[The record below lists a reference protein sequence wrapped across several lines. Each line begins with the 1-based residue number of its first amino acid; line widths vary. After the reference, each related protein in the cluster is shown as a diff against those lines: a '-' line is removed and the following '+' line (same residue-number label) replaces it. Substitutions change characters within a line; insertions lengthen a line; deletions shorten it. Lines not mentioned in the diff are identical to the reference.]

1 MLHQRLKRL
10 SPGTNDRDVVCAGF
24 SGLGSAELLAH
35 QYVTAVWRRTVRR
48 EARVAGAGKRNW
60 GTARRPLV
68 LVAIAILVGTAVDAL
83 TPTAVPGGVTAGLS
97 ALITVNAV
105 VLALVYATTQR
116 AVILSLRGEI
126 ARGFFEWVLYMS
138 LLSMMGM
145 LLGIIYLVWQPDDIL
160 LGPAV
165 AFLVMAPGLVPWV
178 AIQELLARRA
188 GSTQAVRKQLERSVD
203 GIRERHPPGR
213 VGLLRVRPRDF
224 EASPEDPFADDVL
237 DRRRAVQA
245 ACRIVS
251 DIAAPAIVV
260 VDGGWGAGKTA
271 FARMCVAFFRSESFQ
286 ERGGVVVEFN
296 AWTQSHTGRPLRDL
310 VSVLTQEIRGD
321 DALGEMLQEALESQ
335 EVKTATGG
343 AIDPVLLSSLEA
355 GSEAT
360 HFKDLL
366 RAFVD
371 SSGGRV
377 VDFIDELDRCRPDHA
392 LEVLETARNIL
403 DAAGVVVVVT
413 ANLEA
418 LEHAVESLQGSGC
431 DAETY
436 LRRFIDLRIEL
447 PSPAGADLQ
456 RFYVRLLELTGLA
469 ERLKDK
475 DRYTWHI
482 LRALIA
488 VHPRSLRDL
497 EQAVYR
503 AAVLLASIEPATGDS
518 AAIAK
523 VREQA
528 ALTLLLLREADR
540 AAYEDFIQGRID
552 GCAAGDALAKAL
564 PLGPPGSE
572 MLDPATAQGPPI
584 VPVMHVYQM
593 EALLLA
599 VSQDGS
605 VAGRQQD
612 LEPRY
617 NGMGRPEDWPPIRNL
632 LRRMWPH
639 IREHELD
646 VPEFADLIELAAYDP

>member
-1 MLHQRLKRL
+1 MRPATGAAAAGRL
-10 SPGTNDRDVVCAGF
+10 
-24 SGLGSAELLAH
+24 
-35 QYVTAVWRRTVRR
+35 
-48 EARVAGAGKRNW
+48 NW

-68 LVAIAILVGTAVDAL
+68 LAAMAIVVGAAVNAL
-83 TPTAVPGGVTAGLS
+83 TPTAAPGGITAGLS

-126 ARGFFEWVLYMS
+126 ARGFFEWVFYMS
-138 LLSMMGM
+138 LFSMMGM
-145 LLGIIYLVWQPDDIL
+145 LLGIIYLVWQPGDIL
-160 LGPAV
+160 LGPSV
-165 AFLVMAPGLVPWV
+165 AFLVIAPGLVPWV

-188 GSTQAVRKQLERSVD
+188 GSTQAVTKQLARTVD
-203 GIRERHPPGR
+203 GIAERHTPGR

-237 DRRRAVQA
+237 ERSRAVQA
-245 ACRIVS
+245 VCRIVS

-260 VDGGWGAGKTA
+260 VNGGWGTGKTA

-286 ERGGVVVEFN
+286 QRAGLVVEFN

-310 VSVLTQEIRGD
+310 VSVLTQQIRGD
-321 DALGEMLQEALESQ
+321 EALGDMLQEALEAQ
-335 EVKTATGG
+335 AVKTATDG
-343 AIDPVLLSSLEA
+343 AIDPVLLSSLVA

-360 HFKDLL
+360 QFKDLL

-377 VDFIDELDRCRPDHA
+377 VIFIDELDRCRPDHA
-392 LEVLETARNIL
+392 LEVLETARNLL
-403 DAAGVVVVVT
+403 DVAGVVVVVT

-418 LEHAVESLQGSGC
+418 LQHAVESLLGTGC

-447 PSPAGADLQ
+447 PSPKGADLQ
-456 RFYVRLLELTGLA
+456 RFYVRLLELTGLT
-469 ERLKDK
+469 ERLTDT

-482 LRALIA
+482 LRVLAA

-503 AAVLLASIEPATGDS
+503 AAVLLASIEPASGDS
-518 AAIAK
+518 AAVAS
-523 VREQA
+523 VREQT

-540 AAYEDFIQGRID
+540 AAYEDFVHGRID

-564 PLGPPGSE
+564 PRGPRSSE
-572 MLDPATAQGPPI
+572 MVDPASAQGLPT
-584 VPVMHVYQM
+584 VPLTHLYQM

-599 VSQDGS
+599 VAQDGQA
-605 VAGRQQD
+605 AGNEQD
-612 LEPRY
+612 LQPRY
-617 NGMGRPEDWPPIRNL
+617 NGLNRAEDWPPIHNL
-632 LRRMWPH
+632 FRRMWPQ
-639 IREHELD
+639 IQGHELD
-646 VPEFADLIELAAYDP
+646 LQELADLIELAAYDSRASTETETVVR